1 MTLGATLKRKDALR
15 HDDQLQFIQA
25 QSSYRSCE
33 EKGVAQEKC
42 VRGWRVGG
50 EPQARSI
57 GEPADRSSGV
67 RILRGPKSEAAIE
80 TDPAVIETVD
90 QSPKSLL
97 SPGLGPPRIVR
108 RLPAAEGY
116 VFGRRAARILK
127 LLDRLLHLP
136 GLCICF

>member
-1 MTLGATLKRKDALR
+1 MMISFSLFKLNQATDHEKRR
-15 HDDQLQFIQA
+15 E
-25 QSSYRSCE
+25 SRRRSVFE
-33 EKGVAQEKC
+33 D
-42 VRGWRVGG
+42 G
-50 EPQARSI
+50 ESEVQQARSI
-57 GEPADRSSGV
+57 DEATDLG
-67 RILRGPKSEAAIE
+67 ILECVFAGPKSEAAIE